1 MYVCRYAC
9 IYACMYAC
17 RYVGMYVC
25 MYVCVYVCMYVCMY
39 TVYIYACACISIYV
53 HICIYM
59 HRYVNIYIYRY
70 SHICVSTCMYTPT
83 YVCIY
88 IQTERCVYIYIDIH
102 CIYIYIRI
110 PLYIKHDLFPSLGH
124 GALGVSAEV
133 GKMSLNLSKYKVKR
147 QKDLR
152 TTRRPRF
159 IKNEK
164 FENITF
170 RKIRKSAFSKKTKSF
185 KSTNPLEMIKSK
197 KTLTNS
203 PKYKKRTP
211 AAPEGRERAS
221 PDKSGKIRN

>member
-1 MYVCRYAC
+1 M
-9 IYACMYAC
+9 
-17 RYVGMYVC
+17 
-25 MYVCVYVCMYVCMY
+25 
-39 TVYIYACACISIYV
+39 YIY
-53 HICIYM
+53 
-59 HRYVNIYIYRY
+59 IYIYRY

-102 CIYIYIRI
+102 CIYIYIYIRI
-110 PLYIKHDLFPSLGH
+110 PLYKKHDLFPSLGH

-170 RKIRKSAFSKKTKSF
+170 RKIRKSAFSKKTKSS